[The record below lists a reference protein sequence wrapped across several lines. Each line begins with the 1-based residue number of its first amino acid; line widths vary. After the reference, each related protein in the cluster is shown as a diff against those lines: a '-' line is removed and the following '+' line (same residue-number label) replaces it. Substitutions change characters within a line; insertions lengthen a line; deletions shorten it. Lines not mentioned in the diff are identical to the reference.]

1 MKTSKGI
8 RKRSRNVLRKSPRQR
23 GMPPITHSFIE
34 FEEGEKAAIVIDPS
48 VHGGQ
53 PHVRFQGLTG
63 TVIGRQGRAYV
74 LNVSDGESQKR
85 LIVGPEHL
93 KKQG

>member
-1 MKTSKGI
+1 VKTSKGI
-8 RKRSRNVLRKSPRQR
+8 RKRSRNILRKSPRQR
-23 GMPPITHSFIE
+23 GMPPITRSFME
-34 FEEGEKAAIVIDPS
+34 YKEGEKAAIVIDSS

-63 TVIGRQGRAYV
+63 TIVGRQGRAYI
-74 LNVSDGESQKR
+74 LSVSDGGSQKD

-93 KKQG
+93 KKQD